1 MSFDGGYE
9 QRQIADDQYIVGFR
23 GNSFTHY
30 QDVRDF
36 AFLRAAE
43 IGERLGFKYMV
54 VLSDADRS
62 SMMLIDTGSTSYT
75 TGAVYVN
82 TISATTQTYGGMTP
96 AFKPGVNLSVM
107 YFSNKPEKK
116 YLELYEI
123 STLKAELETKHGMQL
138 TH

>member
-1 MSFDGGYE
+1 M
-9 QRQIADDQYIVGFR
+9 ADTSNGKLPMISILSG
-23 GNSFTHY
+23 SE
-30 QDVRDF
+30 
-36 AFLRAAE
+36 E
-43 IGERLGFKYMV
+43 IPLP
-54 VLSDADRS
+54 
-62 SMMLIDTGSTSYT
+62 
-75 TGAVYVN
+75 VN
-82 TISATTQTYGGMTP
+82 TISATTQIYGGMTP